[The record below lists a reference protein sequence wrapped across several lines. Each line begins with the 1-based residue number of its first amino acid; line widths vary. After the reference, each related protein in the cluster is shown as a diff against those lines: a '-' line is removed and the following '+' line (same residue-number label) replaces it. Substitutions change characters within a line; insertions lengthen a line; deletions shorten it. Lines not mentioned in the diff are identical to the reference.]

1 VTAYV
6 ADTTLRNAHR
16 AALAGLAACALVIA
30 LRAEGA
36 ETATPE
42 TMRPYA
48 YAATAL
54 AVGSIFTRRR
64 RPPESAEGVYAHVLW
79 SLLSLGF
86 ATGVGVIGVAA
97 SVAGTPLRAAL
108 LYAFAGVIFALRPP
122 PPARAGAADAP
133 SGSRRPT

>member
-1 VTAYV
+1 VTADV

-36 ETATPE
+36 DAATTE

-64 RPPESAEGVYAHVLW
+64 RPPPSADGIDAHVLW

-86 ATGVGVIGVAA
+86 AAGVGAIGVAA

-122 PPARAGAADAP
+122 PPASVAASASP
-133 SGSRRPT
+133 PETRGSA